1 MTQRSFPGGQTP
13 VTMPPHIPV
22 SAQIGA
28 SNTNDRKMLRIPPV
42 ARTLGLLLI
51 LFSSTFLPPMLVS
64 LYYNDGEIFHF
75 FYSMVVTAALGTL
88 LWFPARKNH
97 APLRSV
103 DGFVIVSFF
112 WIGLGMLGALP
123 LVFGPHLSFV
133 DATFEAISGFT
144 TTGATVIT
152 GLDQLPH
159 SILYYRSQLQWL
171 GGAGVMVLAVA
182 ILPLL
187 GIGGMQLFRA
197 ETPGPFKDEKL
208 TPRIIHTAR
217 ALWLIYAGLTA
228 ACALAFHLA
237 GMSVFDAVCHSFS
250 ALSTGGFS
258 THDASFGWFH
268 SPVIE
273 VIGTIFMLLGAMNF
287 AVHFIAWRHRSV
299 LQYFRDSEVRTFLG
313 VVVVIMAGVTLALWA
328 TGQYP
333 TLLQSLRYTSFE
345 IASIITSTG
354 FGIANFTVW
363 PLGLPIFLMLISF
376 IGGCA
381 GSTAGGMKVIRLMLV
396 TKQSSRELTRLV
408 HPRMVRPIKVGGR
421 VINERALDSIWGFFA
436 VYILTF
442 LGLML
447 LLLTTGTDPV
457 TAFSAIATCINNLG
471 PGLGKVATDFQS
483 LTSFGKII
491 ASAAML
497 LGRLEIFTILV
508 LLSPAFWRR

>member
-1 MTQRSFPGGQTP
+1 
-13 VTMPPHIPV
+13 
-22 SAQIGA
+22 
-28 SNTNDRKMLRIPPV
+28 MLRILPV

-51 LFSSTFLPPMLVS
+51 LFSTTFTVPMLVS
-64 LYYNDGEIFHF
+64 LYYHDGEIPHF
-75 FYSMVVTAALGTL
+75 VASMAVTAALGL
-88 LWFPARKNH
+88 ALWFPARNH
-97 APLRSV
+97 RAALRAV

-152 GLDQLPH
+152 GLDHLPR

-217 ALWLIYAGLTA
+217 ALWLIYVGLTA

-237 GMSVFDAVCHSFS
+237 GMSVFDAICHSFS

-258 THDASFGWFH
+258 THDASFTWFH
-268 SPVIE
+268 SPTIE
-273 VIGTIFMLLGAMNF
+273 AICSVFMLLGAMNF
-287 AVHFIAWRHRSV
+287 AVHFTAWRHRSV
-299 LQYFRDSEVRTFLG
+299 LQYFRDSEVRTFLII
-313 VVVVIMAGVTLALWA
+313 VAVIMTGITIALRV

-333 TLLQSLRYTSFE
+333 TLLTSLRYTTFE
-345 IASIITSTG
+345 VASIITSTG
-354 FGIANFTVW
+354 FGITNFTVW
-363 PLGLPIFLMLISF
+363 PLGLPVFLMLISF

-381 GSTAGGMKVIRLMLV
+381 GSTAGGMKVIRILLV
-396 TKQSSRELTRLV
+396 SKQSSRELTRLV

-421 VINERALDSIWGFFA
+421 VINERALEAVWGFFA
-436 VYILTF
+436 VYIVTF
-442 LGLML
+442 LVLMM

-471 PGLGKVATDFQS
+471 PGLGKVAANFQS
-483 LTSFGKII
+483 MTDFGKII

-497 LGRLEIFTILV
+497 LGRLEIFTLLV